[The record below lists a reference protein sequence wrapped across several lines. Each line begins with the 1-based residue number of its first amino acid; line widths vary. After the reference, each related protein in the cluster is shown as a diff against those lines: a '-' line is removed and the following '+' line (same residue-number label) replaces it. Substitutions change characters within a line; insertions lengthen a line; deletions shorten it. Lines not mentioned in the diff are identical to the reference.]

1 VFVWTSATHVFIG
14 LMADALM
21 AHEMITEREIMAA
34 FVGHHPGFFRNIGF
48 NDRDYTG
55 RARAIDME

>member
-1 VFVWTSATHVFIG
+1 
-14 LMADALM
+14 MADALM